1 MSDAK
6 TKKQAGRKPVSQMTI
21 YRQAEYFDAKLR
33 ELDEERAKLVA
44 SIPKGVAR
52 LMAIVAKVAEPEAEA
67 APEVTPVK
75 PPAAPSQPKS
85 NGKPNG
91 SHAQA

>member
-1 MSDAK
+1 MTDAK
-6 TKKQAGRKPVSQMTI
+6 TKKQAGRKPVNQMTI

-52 LMAIVAKVAEPEAEA
+52 LMAIVAKVAEPETE
-67 APEVTPVK
+67 PEVAVAPKPT
-75 PPAAPSQPKS
+75 PPAAPKP